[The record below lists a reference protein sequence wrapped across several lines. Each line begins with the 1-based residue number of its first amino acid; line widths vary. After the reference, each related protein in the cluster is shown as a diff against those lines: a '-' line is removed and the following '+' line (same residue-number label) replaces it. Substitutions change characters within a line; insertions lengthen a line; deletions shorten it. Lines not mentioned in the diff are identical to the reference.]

1 MDPLGNP
8 ILEKSPN
15 GSLLDRQGKQ
25 VNVKGYLID
34 QYSNVIDKQ
43 GKIMFEK
50 DILDSEGDIPKVFR
64 TGLLKNDSGSSL
76 SRLMSEI
83 EKNQPSEYGN
93 PQWRRIK

>member
-8 ILEKSPN
+8 ILDKGPQGE
-15 GSLLDRQGKQ
+15 LLDRQGKR
-25 VNVKGYLID
+25 VNQKGYLID
-34 QYSNVIDKQ
+34 QSGNLLDKN

-50 DILDSEGDIPKVFR
+50 DILDAEGEIPKVFR
-64 TGLLKNDSGSSL
+64 TGLLKTDSGSSL

-93 PQWRRIK
+93 PQWRRA